1 MLSSELL
8 AVAPEG
14 PSWGEGPGRPCGV
27 AKQRKGVALTFLGPL
42 IQFSGYVNLN
52 FPLTNDPSVSAGVA

>member
-1 MLSSELL
+1 M
-8 AVAPEG
+8 
-14 PSWGEGPGRPCGV
+14 